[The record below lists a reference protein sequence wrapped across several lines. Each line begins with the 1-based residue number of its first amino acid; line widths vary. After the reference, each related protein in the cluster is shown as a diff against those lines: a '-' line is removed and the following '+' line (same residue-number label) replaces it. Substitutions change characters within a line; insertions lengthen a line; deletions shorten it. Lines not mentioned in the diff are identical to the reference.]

1 MEIEKKVGYLS
12 GLVILAEKSWFFH
25 IHVYTYIALN
35 AN

>member
-1 MEIEKKVGYLS
+1 MEIEKKVGYLL
-12 GLVILAEKSWFFH
+12 GWVNLAEKSWLFH